1 MPTGRLM
8 FLLFVLV
15 LIGALVYLNVGRRE
29 QGTQTVTLSPKAY
42 IERVE
47 AGRQTSE
54 DTVRESEGRQPGR

>member
-1 MPTGRLM
+1 MPTGRVV
-8 FLLFVLV
+8 FILLVRV
-15 LIGALVYLNVGRRE
+15 GVGAPVYLNVGRRE